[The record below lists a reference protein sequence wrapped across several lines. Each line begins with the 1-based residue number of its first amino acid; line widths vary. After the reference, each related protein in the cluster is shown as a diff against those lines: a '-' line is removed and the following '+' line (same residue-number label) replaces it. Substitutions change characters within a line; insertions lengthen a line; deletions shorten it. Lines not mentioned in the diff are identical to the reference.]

1 MRIEANGGCG
11 CLLIILIFL
20 GVESLIARL
29 MGFTIISLP
38 ILILYIILILIILKL
53 VRCLLK

>member
-11 CLLIILIFL
+11 CFIVILIFL
-20 GVESLIARL
+20 GLESLVARL

-38 ILILYIILILIILKL
+38 ILILYIILILLIIKFIQW
-53 VRCLLK
+53 LLK

>member
-11 CLLIILIFL
+11 CFIVILIFL
-20 GVESLIARL
+20 GFESLVARL

-38 ILILYIILILIILKL
+38 ILILYIILILLIIKFIQW
-53 VRCLLK
+53 LLK